1 MANLALYGSAL
12 LTCLKPI
19 NLLLILAMVS
29 LGIVFGAIPGLSAT
43 LGIALLLPITFG
55 LSTETSFVL
64 LLAIWIGG
72 VSGSFISA
80 VLIGIP
86 GSSSAIATCFDG
98 YPMTLKGQSNKALAI
113 GITASFLGT
122 FFSVLLA
129 TFLSPIIA
137 DFALTLGPWEYF
149 SLCFCAIT
157 LVASLSKGNIWKG
170 LMAAGL
176 GLMLG
181 CIGMDPI
188 NGTRR
193 FTFGSINLMSGISTV
208 AQMLG
213 MFAMCQIIRDSAK
226 GEAKMPDAKTVGQ
239 KGFGISIRDYFA
251 NIKVVLF
258 SFVTGLWIGFLPG
271 MGSGISNMVAYGY
284 AKGSNKNANPPFGEG
299 NPSGVWASETA
310 NNASLGGA
318 LIPMMALGIPGD
330 GITAMLISALT
341 IHGLQ
346 AGPLFMTSQPDLAM
360 LIFACVMVAA
370 IVTFIVQIAAKRYFA
385 YILRIPYHYLY
396 SVILIIAYIGGYGIS
411 NTMFNIYVML
421 ALCLL
426 SLFMSIAGLPTSPLV
441 LAFILSGKLEGYFRR
456 AISMDPGSY
465 GKFFTRPLSLALLLL
480 SVFCVIWPYLSEMLK
495 KRRAAAG
502 KVSEAEQ
509 AAKKAGEKYGNVSD
523 D

>member
-1 MANLALYGSAL
+1 MTEYISAL
-12 LTCLKPI
+12 MVCLQPI
-19 NLLLILAMVS
+19 NLLLIIAMVS

-43 LGIALLLPITFG
+43 LGIALLLPVTFG

-72 VSGSFISA
+72 VSGTFISA

-98 YPMTLKGQSNKALAI
+98 FPMTKNGQAGKALGI
-113 GITASFLGT
+113 GMTASFIGT
-122 FFSVLLA
+122 VGSVALA
-129 TFLSPIIA
+129 TVLSPVIA
-137 DFALTLGPWEYF
+137 EFALHLGPWEYF

-157 LVASLSKGNIWKG
+157 LVASLSKGNIFKG
-170 LMAAGL
+170 IMAAGI
-176 GLMLG
+176 GLLMG

-188 NGTRR
+188 NGSNR
-193 FTFGSINLMSGISTV
+193 FTFGNIYLSSGISTV

-213 MFAMCQIIRDSAK
+213 MFAMCQIIRDSAR
-226 GEAKMPDAKTVGQ
+226 GEAKMPEADMVDMKGLGVG
-239 KGFGISIRDYFA
+239 IRDIVQ
-251 NIKVVLF
+251 NIKTIVF
-258 SFVTGLWIGFLPG
+258 AFISGLWIGFLPG

-284 AKGSNKNANPPFGEG
+284 AKSISKDPESFGKG
-299 NPSGVWASETA
+299 NPAGVWASETA

-330 GITAMLISALT
+330 GITAMLIAGLT

-346 AGPLFMTSQPDLAM
+346 AGPLFMTEQPDLAM

-370 IVTFIVQIAAKRYFA
+370 IVTYIVQI
-385 YILRIPYHYLY
+385 
-396 SVILIIAYIGGYGIS
+396 IGGYGIS

-426 SLFMSIAGLPTSPLV
+426 AIFMSMSGLPTSPLV
-441 LAFILSGKLEGYFRR
+441 LAFILSSKLERYFRQG
-456 AISMDPGSY
+456 ISYAHGSY
-465 GKFFTRPLSLALLLL
+465 KEFFTRPLSCALLLV
-480 SVFCVIWPYLSEMLK
+480 SVFCVVWPVLSEHLK
-495 KRRAAAG
+495 KKKAAAVAPVG
-502 KVSEAEQ
+502 GSEAR
-509 AAKKAGEKYGNVSD
+509 D

>member
-1 MANLALYGSAL
+1 MEYYLSAL
-12 LTCLKPI
+12 MTCLQPI
-19 NLLLILAMVS
+19 NLLLIFAMVS

-55 LSTETSFVL
+55 LSTETSFIL

-72 VSGSFISA
+72 VSGAFISA

-98 YPMTLKGQSNKALAI
+98 YPLTQKGESNKALAI
-113 GITASFLGT
+113 GITASFIGT
-122 FFSVLLA
+122 VVSVALA
-129 TFLSPIIA
+129 TVLAPIIA

-157 LVASLSKGNIWKG
+157 LVAALSKGNIWKG

-188 NGTRR
+188 NGTQR
-193 FTFGSINLMSGISTV
+193 FTFGSPNLSAGISTV

-226 GEAKMPDAKTVGQ
+226 GEAKMPEADTQKS
-239 KGFGISIRDYFA
+239 KGFGIGFKDIIENLRV
-251 NIKVVLF
+251 IIF
-258 SFVTGLWIGFLPG
+258 SFVVGLWIGFLPG

-284 AKGSNKNANPPFGEG
+284 AKSSSAKKGGVPFGEG
-299 NPSGVWASETA
+299 NPTGVWASEVS

-318 LIPMMALGIPGD
+318 LIPMMGLGIPGD

-346 AGPLFMTSQPDLAM
+346 AGPLFMTEQPDLAM
-360 LIFACVMVAA
+360 LIFACVMVSA
-370 IVTFIVQIAAKRYFA
+370 IVTFIVQCVTKRWFA

-396 SVILIIAYIGGYGIS
+396 SVILVIAYIGGYGIS

-426 SLFMSIAGLPTSPLV
+426 SLFMSIGGLPTSPLV
-441 LAFILSGKLEGYFRR
+441 LAFILSSKLEGYFRR
-456 AISMDPGSY
+456 GISYAHGSY
-465 GKFFTRPLSLALLLL
+465 GPFFTRPISAVLLLAA
-480 SVFCVIWPYLSEMLK
+480 VFAVAWPYISEALK
-495 KRRAAAG
+495 ARRAKANKASAAD
-502 KVSEAEQ
+502 EA
-509 AAKKAGEKYGNVSD
+509 AAKAKSFDVSD